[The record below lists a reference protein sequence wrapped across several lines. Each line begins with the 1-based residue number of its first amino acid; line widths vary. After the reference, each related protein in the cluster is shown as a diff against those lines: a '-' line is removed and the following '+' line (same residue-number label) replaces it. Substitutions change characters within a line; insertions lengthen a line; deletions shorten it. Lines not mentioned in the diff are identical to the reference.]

1 MLNQQEIEHIIHR
14 YFKKFKKLFNK
25 IEKHFDADDIHEFR
39 VEFKKL
45 RAFLRL
51 LGLEIADAENLD
63 MPRNLK
69 EIYTVN
75 GKIRELQLQI
85 LRIDDIVNAKEKLPN
100 YRNILKKEIKKL
112 KRELKFWLKHEQ
124 VSEMEEKINVHLPE
138 SLKAATI
145 KNFSSF
151 KFSNIMALFTGKFI
165 ADESLHRIRKNIKD
179 ILYVYKIFE
188 EYRIVNME
196 ELFGDKLKF
205 DHAALVAEELGKFND
220 LCIALTLLRPEWL
233 SSVKETEKMQ
243 LEKISRHWMEEKEIL
258 KQQLVEII
266 VHDYLY
272 KKDESP
278 HDYYSTNKIKQ
289 GTGT

>member
-14 YFKKFKKLFNK
+14 YFKQFKKLFNK
-25 IEKHFDADDIHEFR
+25 IEKHFAADDIHAFR

-69 EIYTVN
+69 EIYTVT

-85 LRIDDIVNAKEKLPN
+85 LRIDEIVNAKEKLPK
-100 YRNILKKEIKKL
+100 YRTILKKEIKKI
-112 KRELKFWLKHEQ
+112 KRELKFWLKHEPL
-124 VSEMEEKINVHLPE
+124 SKMEEKISVHLPV
-138 SLKAATI
+138 SLRAVTI
-145 KNFSSF
+145 KNFMSF
-151 KFSNIMALFTGKFI
+151 KFSNIVALFTGKII

-188 EYRIVNME
+188 EYQIVNME
-196 ELFGDKLKF
+196 ELFGDKTHY
-205 DHAALVAEELGKFND
+205 DDATLVAEELGKFND

-233 SSVKETEKMQ
+233 SSLKEDEKKQ
-243 LEKISRHWMEEKEIL
+243 LEKISLHWNEEKEML
-258 KQQLVEII
+258 KQQLVEIV
-266 VHDYLY
+266 VHDFLY
-272 KKDESP
+272 KK
-278 HDYYSTNKIKQ
+278 NVKAV
-289 GTGT
+289 